1 MKPGPFIIEGA
12 TGSCASK
19 VNGTYEA
26 TDEKQFGL
34 PVYIKK
40 GDSSLY
46 VEAAKG
52 PAALRWYVK
61 PKENRGPDSNVCF
74 GYIEIEEGKSTVP
87 HETQGKWTVNTA
99 DGFKLQDAI
108 TCKSEVKI

>member
-1 MKPGPFIIEGA
+1 MREAKPVAFTIEGA

-19 VNGTYEA
+19 VNGTYEP
-26 TDEKQFGL
+26 TDERQLGL

-52 PAALRWYVK
+52 PAPLRWYVR
-61 PKENRGPDSNVCF
+61 PKEKRGPDSNVCF
-74 GYIEIEEGKSTVP
+74 GYSEIDENKLTVP
-87 HETQGKWTVNTA
+87 HETQSKWTVNTV
-99 DGFKLQDAI
+99 DGFKLQEGI
-108 TCKSEVKI
+108 TCKRV